1 LSISL
6 FFKPTVSNVI
16 NLQNITVVTWCF
28 GHMLDVTDKE
38 GAAKVW
44 RVDVLPIVPDALVTV
59 PPAEV
64 SHETDVLICYY
75 DLKLMSDIVGSEK
88 EIGA

>member
-1 LSISL
+1 M
-6 FFKPTVSNVI
+6 
-16 NLQNITVVTWCF
+16 VTWCF

-64 SHETDVLICYY
+64 SHETDVLICYC

-88 EIGA
+88 EIGT